1 MQPHRQEA
9 EWIGQEGV
17 EATEKKVN
25 VLDTQEPRGEREAAE
40 SYGEHDR
47 LALAGSREQRRRVL
61 V

>member
-1 MQPHRQEA
+1 MQPYRQEA

-17 EATEKKVN
+17 EATEKVN
-25 VLDTQEPRGEREAAE
+25 VVDTQEPQGEREAAE

-47 LALAGSREQRRRVL
+47 LALAGSCEQRRRVL